1 MTVAC
6 YWKKIGMQFKLSN
19 RMTDMKYNNS
29 KFELMSSTVEDV
41 VIKFNK
47 SL

>member
-1 MTVAC
+1 ML
-6 YWKKIGMQFKLSN
+6 WKKIGIQFKLSN
-19 RMTDMKYNNS
+19 RMTDIELNNS
-29 KFELMSSTVEDV
+29 NFEFMSIAIEDV